1 MDSLLAILYFIGIIL
16 FFASIPY
23 IFVGLFNFIISPI
36 FGKKINLNISNG
48 IRRVFFSLTKEDLNQ
63 IIKLNTDFIEE
74 KYKELERFS
83 LLPNVDELLKHK
95 LQVFKKMLEEAYLEI
110 AWQHRCTKGWLP
122 RRKLK
127 AAMEYLELYIK
138 KSEQLL
144 QKK

>member
-16 FFASIPY
+16 FLASIPY
-23 IFVGLFNFIISPI
+23 ILVGLFNFIISLI
-36 FGKKINLNISNG
+36 FGKRINLNVSNG
-48 IRRVFFSLTKEDLNQ
+48 IRRVFFSFTKEDLNQ
-63 IIKLNTDFIEE
+63 IIKLNTEFIEE

-95 LQVFKKMLEEAYLEI
+95 LQVYKKMLEEAYLDI
-110 AWQHRCTKGWLP
+110 AWQHRCTKGWFP

>member
-48 IRRVFFSLTKEDLNQ
+48 IRRVYYSLTKEDLNQ

-74 KYKELERFS
+74 
-83 LLPNVDELLKHK
+83 
-95 LQVFKKMLEEAYLEI
+95 
-110 AWQHRCTKGWLP
+110 
-122 RRKLK
+122 
-127 AAMEYLELYIK
+127 
-138 KSEQLL
+138 
-144 QKK
+144 